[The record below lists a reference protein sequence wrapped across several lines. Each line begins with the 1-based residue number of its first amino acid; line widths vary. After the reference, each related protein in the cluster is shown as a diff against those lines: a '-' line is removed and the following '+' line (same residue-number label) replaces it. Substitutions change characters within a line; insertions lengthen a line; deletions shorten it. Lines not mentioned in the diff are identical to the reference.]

1 MRHCSKSSSLIHAG
15 EVRPCRAVSQ
25 EHIKATP
32 VEYNAIHNKSPAIN
46 TNFVKLMMFLINVM
60 YEDYHLKSGPHIQTN
75 VSSAHTQT
83 YFMSVCVHCLISLT
97 FKVI

>member
-25 EHIKATP
+25 ERIKATP
-32 VEYNAIHNKSPAIN
+32 VGYNAIHDKSPAI
-46 TNFVKLMMFLINVM
+46 MFLINVM
-60 YEDYHLKSGPHIQTN
+60 YEDSLQIWATYTN
-75 VSSAHTQT
+75 KHTSAHTQT
-83 YFMSVCVHCLISLT
+83 YFMPVCVHCLISLT